1 MGLVVWNFQDKYWQC
16 YMTSKTI
23 CLNMI
28 VKDESHIIE
37 ETLIKLLD
45 KMHFD
50 YWVISDTGSS
60 DNTKEIITKFFNS
73 KDIKGELHDDEWVD
87 FAFNRTK
94 ALEYALNKTDYV
106 FIFDADDTIY
116 NNFKIPN
123 LVDDGYYIK
132 FGNEN
137 GYKYKRM
144 LLVNN
149 RKKWKYK
156 SVIHE
161 FITCCDVMGK
171 TSTIEG
177 DYYVCSG
184 KNGNRSLQPDKYLK
198 DAMILEKAYI
208 NALSEKDDLHTR
220 YAFYCANSYYDCN
233 HYNDA
238 IKWYKIVLNQNNWT
252 QEKYI
257 SCIKLYECYQKT
269 GMKEISIFYLV
280 ESIKYDDRRV
290 EGIVKLVCYYLN
302 NGMSNVAYKYYEIV
316 QKFFESE
323 YNDNSNIINDKLF
336 INNEDYRLT
345 LPYYMIIVSDRV
357 KCRYTGI
364 KMYEIIFKK
373 KHKTYNEFY
382 IGNMLHN
389 LQFFIK
395 GYYPPEFIVSFQEY
409 IDFLHDIK
417 YPLHK
422 HACLKMYNEY
432 GLNTDKIFIN

>member
-1 MGLVVWNFQDKYWQC
+1 
-16 YMTSKTI
+16 MTSKTI

-45 KMHFD
+45 KIHFD

-60 DNTKEIITKFFNS
+60 DNTKEIITKFFNR

-94 ALEYALNKTDYV
+94 AMEYALNKTDYV

-116 NNFKIPN
+116 NNFKTPN

-177 DYYVCSG
+177 DYYVSSG

-233 HYNDA
+233 RYNDA
-238 IKWYKIVLNQNNWT
+238 IKWYKIVLNQNNWS

-269 GMKEISIFYLV
+269 GMTETSIFYLV
-280 ESIKYDDRRV
+280 ESIKYDDQRV

-316 QKFFESE
+316 QKFFETE
-323 YNDNSNIINDKLF
+323 YKDNSNIINDKLF
-336 INNEDYRLT
+336 INNEKNHLIY
-345 LPYYMIIVSDRV
+345 
-357 KCRYTGI
+357 
-364 KMYEIIFKK
+364 IFNN
-373 KHKTYNEFY
+373 Y
-382 IGNMLHN
+382 
-389 LQFFIK
+389 FF
-395 GYYPPEFIVSFQEY
+395 E
-409 IDFLHDIK
+409 
-417 YPLHK
+417 
-422 HACLKMYNEY
+422 CLCSR
-432 GLNTDKIFIN
+432 